1 MLRKNFLFSIA
12 ATVALAAGSTQAQE
26 FVRIGSGL
34 VGSYPVFGAK
44 LAEMIND
51 TVPNAKA
58 SIFKGPTEQSLV
70 KVHNGDAEMALTY
83 TFQAKM
89 VADGK
94 GQLGVPAKDLRHV
107 MTTYG
112 SVFMAVAA
120 KGVEINSLADIKNKP
135 YRVWLGSKA
144 SVFWPLNMAALE
156 AHGVSLEDIEKSGGS
171 INTEGYGKLLAA
183 VKDGRVD
190 VAFFAGPT
198 PYSLL
203 MNLDSSKG
211 FKFLGFSPS
220 ALNKYNEILPG
231 TSIATIKAGSYTS
244 DPRSVQFPYVVN
256 QVVVSSKLNESTV
269 YQITKMMNE
278 KYKEMHKLFAGATD
292 INPATA
298 LKDNKL
304 PLHPGAAKYY
314 KESGLIK

>member
-1 MLRKNFLFSIA
+1 MIRKNFLFSVAVTI
-12 ATVALAAGSTQAQE
+12 ALAAGTSQAQE
-26 FVRIGSGL
+26 FIRIGSGL

-51 TVPNAKA
+51 AVPNAKA

-70 KVHNGDAEMALTY
+70 KVHKGDAEMALTY

-94 GQLGVPAKDLRHV
+94 GQLGVAATDLRHV

-120 KGVEINSLADIKNKP
+120 EGVDVESLADIKKKP

-156 AHGVSLEDIEKSGGS
+156 AHGVALEDIEKSGGS

-211 FKFLGFSPS
+211 FKFLGFSPN
-220 ALNKYNEILPG
+220 ALAKYNEILPG
-231 TSIATIKAGSYTS
+231 TSVATIEAGSYTS
-244 DPRSVQFPYVVN
+244 DARSVQFPYVVN
-256 QVVVSSKLNESTV
+256 QVVVGSQVSESTV
-269 YQITKMMNE
+269 YHITKMMNQ

-292 INPATA
+292 IDPAMA

-314 KESGLIK
+314 KEVGLTQ

>member
-1 MLRKNFLFSIA
+1 MIRKNFLFSVAVTI
-12 ATVALAAGSTQAQE
+12 ALAAGTSQAQE
-26 FVRIGSGL
+26 FIRIGSGL

-51 TVPNAKA
+51 AVPNAKA

-70 KVHNGDAEMALTY
+70 KVHKGDAEMALTY

-94 GQLGVPAKDLRHV
+94 GQLGVAATDLRHV

-120 KGVEINSLADIKNKP
+120 EGVDIESLADIKKKP

-156 AHGVSLEDIEKSGGS
+156 AHGVALEDIEKSGGS

-211 FKFLGFSPS
+211 FKFLGFSPN
-220 ALNKYNEILPG
+220 ALAKYNEILPG
-231 TSIATIKAGSYTS
+231 TSVATIEAGSYTS
-244 DPRSVQFPYVVN
+244 DARSVQFPYVVN
-256 QVVVSSKLNESTV
+256 QVVVGSQVSESTV
-269 YQITKMMNE
+269 YHITKMMNQ

-292 INPATA
+292 IDPAMA

-304 PLHPGAAKYY
+304 PLHPGAAEYY
-314 KESGLIK
+314 KEVGLTQ

>member
-1 MLRKNFLFSIA
+1 MIRKNFLFSVAVTIA
-12 ATVALAAGSTQAQE
+12 LVAGTSQAQE
-26 FVRIGSGL
+26 FIRIGSGL

-51 TVPNAKA
+51 AVPNAKA

-70 KVHNGDAEMALTY
+70 KVHKGDAELALTY

-94 GQLGVPAKDLRHV
+94 GQLGVAATDLRHV

-120 KGVEINSLADIKNKP
+120 EGVDIESLADIKKKP

-156 AHGVSLEDIEKSGGS
+156 AHGVALEDIEKSGGS
-171 INTEGYGKLLAA
+171 INTEGYGKLVAA

-203 MNLDSSKG
+203 MDLDSSKG
-211 FKFLGFSPS
+211 FKFLGFSPN
-220 ALNKYNEILPG
+220 ALAKYNEILPG
-231 TSIATIKAGSYTS
+231 TSVATIEAGSYTS
-244 DPRSVQFPYVVN
+244 DARSVQFPYVVN
-256 QVVVSSKLNESTV
+256 QVVVGSQVSESTV
-269 YQITKMMNE
+269 YHITKMMNQ

-292 INPATA
+292 IDPAMA

-314 KESGLIK
+314 KEVGLTQ

>member
-1 MLRKNFLFSIA
+1 MIRKNFLFSVAVTI
-12 ATVALAAGSTQAQE
+12 ALAAGTSQAQE
-26 FVRIGSGL
+26 FIRIGSGL

-51 TVPNAKA
+51 AVPNAKA

-70 KVHNGDAEMALTY
+70 KVHKGDAEMALTY

-94 GQLGVPAKDLRHV
+94 GQLGVAATDLRHV

-120 KGVEINSLADIKNKP
+120 EGVDIESLADIKKKP

-156 AHGVSLEDIEKSGGS
+156 AHGVALEDIEKSGGS

-203 MNLDSSKG
+203 MDLDSSKG
-211 FKFLGFSPS
+211 FKFLGFSPN
-220 ALNKYNEILPG
+220 ALAKYNEILPG
-231 TSIATIKAGSYTS
+231 TSVATIEAGSYTS
-244 DPRSVQFPYVVN
+244 DARSVQFPYVVN
-256 QVVVSSKLNESTV
+256 QVVVGSQVSESIV
-269 YQITKMMNE
+269 YHITKMMNQ

-292 INPATA
+292 IDPAMA

-314 KESGLIK
+314 KEVGLTQ

>member
-1 MLRKNFLFSIA
+1 
-12 ATVALAAGSTQAQE
+12 
-26 FVRIGSGL
+26 
-34 VGSYPVFGAK
+34 
-44 LAEMIND
+44 
-51 TVPNAKA
+51 
-58 SIFKGPTEQSLV
+58 
-70 KVHNGDAEMALTY
+70 MALTY

-94 GQLGVPAKDLRHV
+94 GQLGVAATDLRHV

-120 KGVEINSLADIKNKP
+120 EGVDIESLADIKKKP

-156 AHGVSLEDIEKSGGS
+156 AHGVALEDIEKSGGS

-211 FKFLGFSPS
+211 FKFLGFSPN
-220 ALNKYNEILPG
+220 ALAKYNEILPG
-231 TSIATIKAGSYTS
+231 TSVATIEAGSYTS
-244 DPRSVQFPYVVN
+244 DARSVQFPYVVN
-256 QVVVSSKLNESTV
+256 QVVVGSQVSESTV
-269 YQITKMMNE
+269 YHITKMMNQ

-292 INPATA
+292 IDPAMA

-314 KESGLIK
+314 KEVGLTQ

>member
-1 MLRKNFLFSIA
+1 MIRKNFLFSVAVTI
-12 ATVALAAGSTQAQE
+12 ALAAGTSQAQE
-26 FVRIGSGL
+26 FIRIGSGL

-51 TVPNAKA
+51 AVPNAKA

-70 KVHNGDAEMALTY
+70 KVHKGDAEMALTY

-94 GQLGVPAKDLRHV
+94 GQLGVAATDLRHV

-120 KGVEINSLADIKNKP
+120 EGVDIESLADIKKKP

-156 AHGVSLEDIEKSGGS
+156 AHGVALEDIEKSGGS

-211 FKFLGFSPS
+211 FKFLGFSPN
-220 ALNKYNEILPG
+220 ALAKYNEILPG
-231 TSIATIKAGSYTS
+231 TSVATIEAGSYTS
-244 DPRSVQFPYVVN
+244 DARSVQFPYVVN
-256 QVVVSSKLNESTV
+256 QVVVGSQVSESTV
-269 YQITKMMNE
+269 YHITKMMNQ
-278 KYKEMHKLFAGATD
+278 KYKEMHKLFAGATAID
-292 INPATA
+292 PAMA

-314 KESGLIK
+314 KEVGLTQ